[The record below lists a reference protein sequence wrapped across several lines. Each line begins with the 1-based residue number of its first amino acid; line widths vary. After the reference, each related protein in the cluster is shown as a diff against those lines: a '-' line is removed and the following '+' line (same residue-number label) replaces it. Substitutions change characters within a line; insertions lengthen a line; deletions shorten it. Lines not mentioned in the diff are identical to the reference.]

1 MLEKCEKGSVDAV
14 LAELV
19 AGSTEKLQG
28 EMEVEE
34 EEVAEEEEETNV
46 SDAKVEDN
54 EKTCD
59 NSPVATEVKVKE
71 RRKISRT

>member
-1 MLEKCEKGSVDAV
+1 MLEKGEKGGVDAV

-28 EMEVEE
+28 EVEVEE
-34 EEVAEEEEETNV
+34 EFVAEEEEETNV
-46 SDAKVEDN
+46 SDAKVEDK

-59 NSPVATEVKVKE
+59 NSPVTPGVKVKE